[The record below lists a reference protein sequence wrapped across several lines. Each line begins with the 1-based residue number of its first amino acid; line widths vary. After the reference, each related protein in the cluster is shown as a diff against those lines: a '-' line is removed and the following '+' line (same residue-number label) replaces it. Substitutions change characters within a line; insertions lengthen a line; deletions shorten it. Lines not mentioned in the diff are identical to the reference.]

1 MEQQTPFRPQPYA
14 YLLTES
20 DHEDIVTLQRAG
32 IARTT
37 ATVLIVLHKYSR
49 DVPKVT
55 SRWIERVAD
64 MRQPEVS
71 IAIADLVQ
79 AGLIVVTEDKLAS
92 KGRPIKVYRVKGN
105 IAEYL
110 RGDVATR
117 IADLNKAVMAV
128 NRIFQRQGA
137 AA

>member
-1 MEQQTPFRPQPYA
+1 MEPQTPFRPQPYA
-14 YLLTES
+14 YLLTET

-37 ATVLIVLHKYSR
+37 ATVLVALHKYGKNT
-49 DVPKVT
+49 PKIT

-71 IAIADLVQ
+71 IAIGELVQ
-79 AGLIVVTEDKLAS
+79 AGLIVVTEDKQSS
-92 KGRPIKVYRVKGN
+92 KGRPVKVYHVKGS

-117 IADLNKAVMAV
+117 MADLNKAVIAV
-128 NRIFQRQGA
+128 NRIFQRQGVPA
-137 AA
+137 